1 MPHALAGDAIQ
12 NLHGR
17 HDTKPGARVRANLVN
32 ARRRRIYSELLPLA
46 ELGRDETLRAL
57 VERELELVVA
67 LWPSTLAETIPI
79 AARYLDRGGHVTLW
93 PMLDDADGRW
103 ISVEN
108 VEPFASFVRVVADQ
122 AGDVCREL
130 LIDLEPPI
138 GAMQR
143 WLASPLRSF
152 DKQPQRVFK
161 AGRRALH
168 KLLDELGAR
177 GIARTAAVIPLCVYD
192 QPGKPSWQRLLGTPV
207 DELPFDTIHVMAY
220 TTLFQGYSR
229 GLLGRKDARQLLD
242 ELCVATQKK
251 YGERGGISLGCTG
264 VGALGDEQAYRA
276 LAELAED
283 LQHTR
288 AAGLADVALFDLNGI
303 LRRDDAGAWL
313 DQLARRDEPQA
324 AAIDAV
330 KARPNSRRARILA
343 WLFAQSFGP
352 ASDDTDDLID

>member
-1 MPHALAGDAIQ
+1 M
-12 NLHGR
+12 
-17 HDTKPGARVRANLVN
+17 RANLVN
-32 ARRRRIYSELLPLA
+32 PRRRRIYSELLPLA
-46 ELGRDETLRAL
+46 ELGRDETLQAL

-79 AARYLDRGGHVTLW
+79 AARFLERGGHVTLW

-103 ISVEN
+103 VNVEN
-108 VEPFASFVRVVADQ
+108 VAAFSAFVRVVVEQ
-122 AGDVCREL
+122 AGAVCREL

-138 GAMQR
+138 GTMQQ
-143 WLASPLRSF
+143 WIANPLRSF
-152 DKQPQRVFK
+152 GKDPKDAFLV
-161 AGRRALH
+161 GRRALRD
-168 KLLDELGAR
+168 LLDELGER

-192 QPGKPSWQRLLGTPV
+192 QPKSPSWQRLLGTPV
-207 DELPFDTIHVMAY
+207 DGLPFDTIHVMAY

-229 GLLGRKDARQLLD
+229 GLLGRKDALQLLD
-242 ELCVATQKK
+242 DLCVAAQKK
-251 YGERGGISLGCTG
+251 YGARAAISLGCTG
-264 VGALGDEQAYRA
+264 IGALGDEQAYRA

-288 AAGLADVALFDLNGI
+288 AAGIDDVALFDLNGI
-303 LRRDDAGAWL
+303 LRRDDAGVWL

-324 AAIDAV
+324 AAVDAV
-330 KARPNSRRARILA
+330 KTRPNSRRARILA